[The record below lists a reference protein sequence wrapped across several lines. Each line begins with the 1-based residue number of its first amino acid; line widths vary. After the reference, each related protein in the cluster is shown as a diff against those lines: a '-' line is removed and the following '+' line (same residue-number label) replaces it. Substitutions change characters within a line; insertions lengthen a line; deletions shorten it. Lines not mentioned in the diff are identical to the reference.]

1 MKILLFSL
9 ALLFSC
15 AHISRANKIKGGGDG
30 RVYPGG
36 SQGYN
41 KSECRKKGGTCEDSM
56 CVICDVKPTYK
67 LPVEREPFPQV
78 PADNDKYTEYNA
90 KGGKYYTCFWN
101 AIGAYYP
108 GSDRNNA
115 IKDCNKSMVD
125 YFGTKDNGSIIDSL
139 NHKRALA
146 HQSCSD
152 RANVGFE
159 GQFGFAQQDG
169 WTDRC

>member
-1 MKILLFSL
+1 MKNINKKAIFLLSTILMKTFTT
-9 ALLFSC
+9 
-15 AHISRANKIKGGGDG
+15 
-30 RVYPGG
+30 
-36 SQGYN
+36 
-41 KSECRKKGGTCEDSM
+41 EGTTA
-56 CVICDVKPTYK
+56 KLTYK
-67 LPVEREPFPQV
+67 
-78 PADNDKYTEYNA
+78 EYNA
-90 KGGKYYTCFWN
+90 KSGEYYTCFWN

-108 GSDRNNA
+108 GTDRNNA
-115 IKDCNKSMVD
+115 IKTCNKSMVD